1 MIRKP
6 SIVYTQHYRKN
17 YQMSDET
24 VFLVDGLSMYDPKII
39 NKQTVINEK
48 GPLLCDQ
55 VKLDML
61 AQGLNPLN
69 SEDVRKFW
77 SKKGVGL
84 NG

>member
-1 MIRKP
+1 
-6 SIVYTQHYRKN
+6 
-17 YQMSDET
+17 
-24 VFLVDGLSMYDPKII
+24 MYDPKII
-39 NKQTVINEK
+39 NKQMINDEK
-48 GPLLCDQ
+48 TPLLCDQ

-77 SKKGVGL
+77 AKKGLGL

>member
-1 MIRKP
+1 MTKKP

-17 YQMSDET
+17 YQMSDT
-24 VFLVDGLSMYDPKII
+24 VFLVDGLSMYDPKMNNNTMI
-39 NKQTVINEK
+39 INEK
-48 GPLLCDQ
+48 SPLLCDQ

-61 AQGLNPLN
+61 AMGLNPLN
-69 SEDVRKFW
+69 TEDVRIFW

>member
-1 MIRKP
+1 
-6 SIVYTQHYRKN
+6 
-17 YQMSDET
+17 MSDET

-39 NKQTVINEK
+39 NKQMINDEK
-48 GPLLCDQ
+48 TPLLCDQ